1 MSKNLGPEFFAE
13 DTLAVARNL
22 LGVKLIYNGCEG
34 IIVETEAYKDDAASH
49 AVTRPRK
56 GVLLRDTYGCIY
68 IYFIYGM
75 YHCLNFT
82 TEQHGAGAVLIRGI
96 EPTAG
101 IDVMKARRGVERLTD
116 LTNGPGKLCQAFG
129 FDPALHGEAIGKSI
143 RLLRPARQTGFE
155 IVSGP
160 RIGISKAVDLPWR
173 FYIKGNKF
181 VSK

>member
-22 LGVKLIYNGCEG
+22 LGVTLTYNGCEG

-56 GVLLRDTYGCIY
+56 GVMLRDTYGCIY

-82 TEQHGAGAVLIRGI
+82 TEKHGTGAVLIRAI

-101 IDVMKARRGVERLTD
+101 TEAMKARRGVESLTD
-116 LTNGPGKLCQAFG
+116 LTNGPGKLYQAFG
-129 FDPALHGEAIGKSI
+129 FDPALHGKAIGENI
-143 RLLRPARQTGFE
+143 LLLRPDRQTSFE

-160 RIGISKAVDLPWR
+160 RVGISKAVELPWR

>member
-1 MSKNLGPEFFAE
+1 MPQFLGPEFFAA
-13 DTLAVARNL
+13 DTLAVARHL

-49 AVTRPRK
+49 AVTRPQK
-56 GVLLRDTYGCIY
+56 GAMLRETYGRIY

-82 TEQHGAGAVLIRGI
+82 TEKHGAGAVLIRAI

-101 IDVMKARRGVERLTD
+101 LEAMQTRRGVDRVQNLA
-116 LTNGPGKLCQAFG
+116 NGPGKLFQAFA
-129 FDPALHGEAIGKSI
+129 FDLALHGEAVGKSI
-143 RLLRPARQTGFE
+143 RLLRDSRRQVE
-155 IVSGP
+155 IASGP
-160 RIGISKAVDLPWR
+160 RIGISKAADLPWR
-173 FYIKGNKF
+173 FYIKGNRF

>member
-1 MSKNLGPEFFAE
+1 MLEYLEVDFFAD

-22 LGVKLIYNGCEG
+22 LGVKLIYKGCEG

-49 AVTRPRK
+49 AITRPRK
-56 GVLLRDTYGCIY
+56 GAMLRDTYGCIY

-82 TEQHGAGAVLIRGI
+82 AEKHGTGAVLIRAI

-101 IDVMKARRGVERLTD
+101 IEAMKQRRATERIVN
-116 LTNGPGKLCQAFG
+116 LTNGPGKLYQAFG
-129 FDPALHGEAIGKSI
+129 FDPTLHGEAIDKNI
-143 RLLRPARQTGFE
+143 RLTRLADRPQFE
-155 IVSGP
+155 VASGP
-160 RIGISKAVDLPWR
+160 RVGISKAVELPWR
-173 FYIKGNKF
+173 FYIKDNRF